1 MVVKRALLALLIAAA
16 LGAAAVATLDAGPA
30 AAAAVRA
37 CKPIKDPFK
46 GTRYGDVDI
55 THIRARGVSCNAA
68 RWLAKRAQHKALG
81 ITTPPSGYK
90 RFSSHG
96 WKVFG
101 NVRPAHDRYL
111 ATKGAKRVRWQ
122 F

>member
-1 MVVKRALLALLIAAA
+1 MALRRSLLALLLAAA
-16 LGAAAVATLDAGPA
+16 LGAVALATLDVGPA
-30 AAAAVRA
+30 AAAAVKK
-37 CKPIKDPFK
+37 CKPIKDPFT

-55 THIRARGVSCNAA
+55 THIRARGVSCDAA
-68 RWLAKRAQHKALG
+68 HWLAKHAENKALG
-81 ITTPPSGYK
+81 ITPPPSGYK
-90 RFSSHG
+90 RFHYHG

-101 NVRPAHDRYL
+101 NLRPAHDRYL